1 MYELYSRVS
10 ETTKQVLY
18 TFIKEKD
25 ISTLNYN
32 FRYFF
37 DQCIDENLIQVIP
50 HHFSNHKIEGL
61 TVIDELGTSFSY
73 EVDNPMSKRN
83 FTLCHELGHFVLRHD
98 GSYFTESVDNKESIL
113 EREANIFSAIVL
125 MPDIVLLS
133 KIYYSCDS
141 FQKVKEDLGVSNQAL
156 RFRLLDLLREYF
168 PCDEKLFKKAID
180 EYIEGQNASIVLL
193 FQKVKDQI
201 IGEFNQYRPSFKK
214 QLQNRIIYKGFVSS
228 KELPEL
234 LKQENW
240 EILKKSI
247 KNLRIWLIY
256 NKGNSVAYAWDCT
269 KLSEQEARKKAEL
282 QLLMM

>member
-1 MYELYSRVS
+1 MKEEEVS
-10 ETTKQVLY
+10 
-18 TFIKEKD
+18 I
-25 ISTLNYN
+25 LNYH
-32 FRYFF
+32 FRHYFDF
-37 DQCIDENLIQVIP
+37 CIDENQIQIIP

-98 GSYFTESVDNKESIL
+98 GSYFTESVDNQESIL

-168 PCDEKLFKKAID
+168 PCNEDLFKKSID
-180 EYIEGQNASIVLL
+180 EYIEGQNAPIVLL
-193 FQKVKDQI
+193 FQKVKEQI
-201 IGEFNQYRPSFKK
+201 ISEFNQYRPSFKK